1 MTSPGKISILI
12 ADDHPI
18 VRGGLEAMLCSEKQF
33 VVLGC
38 VASGKE
44 VLQFCQDNGLPDV
57 LVMDIHMPAMDGFQT
72 YVSLKRIFPNI
83 RVLFLAGMPL
93 KHEEARARELGA
105 RGYLS
110 KCTDQNEI
118 VSALHNIVEDS
129 ELFITEKH
137 TDARNDSSLLTARER
152 EVLEYLS
159 RGHNRESIAKA
170 MSIAPETVKS
180 HMKSIY
186 TKLDVSG
193 STEAVGRGYELGLL
207 RA

>member
-1 MTSPGKISILI
+1 MTSSGTISILI

-18 VRGGLEAMLCSEKQF
+18 VRGGLEAMLCSEKKF

-38 VASGKE
+38 MASGKE
-44 VLQFCQDNGLPDV
+44 VVQFCQEKGIPDV
-57 LVMDIHMPAMDGFQT
+57 LVMDIRMPEMDGFQT
-72 YVSLKRIFPNI
+72 YLSLKRIFPNV

-93 KHEEARARELGA
+93 KHEEQRARELGA
-105 RGYLS
+105 CGYLS
-110 KCTDQNEI
+110 KCTDQDEI
-118 VSALHNIVEDS
+118 VSALHKIVEDS
-129 ELFITEKH
+129 ESFISEKH
-137 TDARNDSSLLTARER
+137 TDACTGASLLTARER

-170 MSIAPETVKS
+170 MNIAPETVKS

-193 STEAVGRGYELGLL
+193 SAEAVGRGYELGLL

>member
-1 MTSPGKISILI
+1 MTSTVPISVLI

-18 VRGGLEAMLCSEKQF
+18 VRGGLAAMLSSEEQF
-33 VVLGC
+33 IILGC

-44 VLQFCQDNGLPDV
+44 TLHFCQEKHLPDV
-57 LVMDIHMPAMDGFQT
+57 LVMDIRMPDMDGFQT
-72 YVSLKRIFPNI
+72 LVALKRLFPSI

-93 KHEEARARELGA
+93 KHEEERARELGA
-105 RGYLS
+105 CGYLS
-110 KCTDQNEI
+110 KSTDQNEI
-118 VSALHNIVEDS
+118 IAALYKMADGDPA
-129 ELFITEKH
+129 FITELH
-137 TDARNDSSLLTARER
+137 TDSTHPQGLLSAREQ

-159 RGHNRESIAKA
+159 RGHSRESIAKA

-186 TKLDVSG
+186 AKLDVSG